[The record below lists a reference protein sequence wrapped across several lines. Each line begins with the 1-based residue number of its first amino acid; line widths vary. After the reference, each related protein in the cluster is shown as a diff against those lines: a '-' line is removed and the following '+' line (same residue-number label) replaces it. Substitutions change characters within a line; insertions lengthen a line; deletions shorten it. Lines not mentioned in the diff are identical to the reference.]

1 MARGFSGVML
11 RSFGARDHTATV
23 LETVRIA
30 PHFVRV
36 RMVSPTL
43 FEDVDAE
50 PAAWLRFWFPDPDG
64 SRTEFQR
71 AYTISEADVPAGRFA
86 VDIVLHDPAGPASSW
101 ARTVQPGATIA
112 VMALMGSS
120 RFDVPDEQPAG
131 YLLIGDSAS
140 IPGMNGII
148 GVVPD
153 DVPIEMYL
161 EQHDDNDTLIPV
173 AQHPRL
179 RVHWVV
185 RHDEKSL
192 AAAIES
198 RDWSNWYAW
207 ATPEATTLKQVR
219 ARLRDEFGFPKSE
232 VHAQAYWSAGR
243 AMGTRR
249 GEEPAASDGV
259 APGVSTEDIAA
270 QLESAPQVSDAA
282 PAPAARGNWRAQG
295 AGRLLAPLRSALIA
309 SGVLQAV
316 ITLVQLAPFVLLVEL
331 ARLLVSG
338 APASRLWDIG
348 IAAVSLLGLGA
359 LFGAALTLWLHVVDA
374 RFARDL
380 RSRLLHKLSRLPL
393 GWFTARGSGSIKQL
407 LADDTLSLH
416 YLVTHAI
423 PDAVAAAVA
432 PVAVLVY
439 LFAVDWRVALVLF
452 VPVLVYL
459 VLTSSL
465 TIQSGPRI
473 PQSQRWA
480 ETMSGEAGAYL
491 EGQPVIRVFGGA
503 AASSF
508 RRRLDEY
515 VGFLVAWQRPLA
527 GKKTFMDLVTRPS
540 TFLWLI
546 AVTGTL
552 LVITGRMNPVD
563 LLPFLLLGTTFGSR
577 LLGIAYGLG
586 GIRAGMLAA
595 RRLQNTLDEPD
606 LAVRDND
613 EAHRDPAATVVFD
626 NVGFGYRPDV
636 PVIHDVSLTLRPGTV
651 TALVGPSGSGKSTL
665 AALLARFHDVGQGAI
680 RVGGQDIRSMTAD
693 QLYAQVGFVLQET
706 QLVHGT
712 VAENIALAVPD
723 ATAAQVEQAAR
734 EAQIHD
740 RIMRLPH
747 GYDTML
753 GAGSGLSGG
762 ERQRL
767 TIARAILADT
777 PVLILDEA
785 TAFADPESEYLVQ
798 QALNRLTRDRTVLVI
813 AHRLHTITGAHQIVV
828 LDHGRIVERGTHD
841 ELLAA
846 DGRYRRLWEG
856 GQRSHRD
863 PAPAGATGE
872 GPR

>member
-23 LETVRIA
+23 LEIVRIA

-64 SRTEFQR
+64 SKTEFQR

-161 EQHDDNDTLIPV
+161 EKHDDNDTLIPV

-179 RVHWVV
+179 RVHWVD

-249 GEEPAASDGV
+249 GDEPAASDGV
-259 APGVSTEDIAA
+259 APSVSTEDVAA
-270 QLESAPQVSDAA
+270 QLESAPQVSAA
-282 PAPAARGNWRAQG
+282 AARGNWRAQG
-295 AGRLLAPLRSALIA
+295 AGRLLAPLRSVLIA
-309 SGVLQAV
+309 SGVLQTA

-359 LFGAALTLWLHVVDA
+359 LLGAALTLWLHVVDA

-407 LADDTLSLH
+407 LTDDTLSLH

-606 LAVRDND
+606 LGVRDND

-798 QALNRLTRDRTVLVI
+798 QALNRLTQHRTVLVI
-813 AHRLHTITGAHQIVV
+813 AHRLHTITRAHQIVV
-828 LDHGRIVERGTHD
+828 LDHGRIVECGTHD

-863 PAPAGATGE
+863 QVPAGATGE